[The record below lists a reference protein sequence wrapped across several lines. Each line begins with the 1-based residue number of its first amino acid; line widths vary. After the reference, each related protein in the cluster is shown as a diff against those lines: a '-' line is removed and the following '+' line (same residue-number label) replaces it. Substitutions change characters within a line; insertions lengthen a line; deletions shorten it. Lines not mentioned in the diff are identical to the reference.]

1 MCSFYYIKNEHIKND
16 RSCFCNSF
24 FYLENEFI
32 ELIYIVRESDLC
44 FDEIFFQS
52 NLMFENHIFPFISSV
67 EKSEYCNIF
76 CLTSTIL
83 NQILD
88 R

>member
-32 ELIYIVRESDLC
+32 ELINIVRESYLC
-44 FDEIFFQS
+44 FDEIFS
-52 NLMFENHIFPFISSV
+52 KV
-67 EKSEYCNIF
+67 
-76 CLTSTIL
+76 T
-83 NQILD
+83 
-88 R
+88 